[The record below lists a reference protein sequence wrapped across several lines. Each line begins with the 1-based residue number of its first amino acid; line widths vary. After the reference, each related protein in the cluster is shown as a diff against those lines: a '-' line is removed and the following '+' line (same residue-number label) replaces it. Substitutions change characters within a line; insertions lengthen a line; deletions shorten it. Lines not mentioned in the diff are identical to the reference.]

1 MEKKELIR
9 ALIALAEHEGSTI
22 EFDVQFGHNGFVD
35 SNDEF
40 ICTDG
45 FKVSEICRRITAA
58 CQEEFI

>member
-9 ALIALAEHEGSTI
+9 ALIALAEHEGSPI
-22 EFDVQFGHNGFVD
+22 EFDVQFGHNGFVN
-35 SNDEF
+35 SNNEF

-58 CQEEFI
+58 CQEEFV

>member
-9 ALIALAEHEGSTI
+9 ALIALAEHEGSPI